1 MNGSRK
7 TPSFPSNASLSMRW
21 IARRVSSN
29 SSSMLIG
36 ESFPDQDRFREAR
49 GPLCSTRGIN
59 GLEISYSFRE
69 DRIFHRKLRPGP
81 CNARHGDGFVSAATG
96 GFARGGGVSAPAPRG
111 GAGGGGGAGRGG
123 VPPGGP
129 PTTPPPRI
137 PVPA

>member
-81 CNARHGDGFVSAATG
+81 CNARHGEGFVSPAPG
-96 GFARGGGVSAPAPRG
+96 GFSRGVRFVAPPPLWLPGGRGLAVGAALLAGAPRT
-111 GAGGGGGAGRGG
+111 
-123 VPPGGP
+123 V
-129 PTTPPPRI
+129 PPPRL
-137 PVPA
+137 PL

>member
-1 MNGSRK
+1 MKGSRK

-81 CNARHGDGFVSAATG
+81 CNARHGDGFVSGAAVGLGAGAGFADPAAGVAGVGGCAVRGERRPAATI
-96 GFARGGGVSAPAPRG
+96 A
-111 GAGGGGGAGRGG
+111 
-123 VPPGGP
+123 
-129 PTTPPPRI
+129 T
-137 PVPA
+137 